1 MSFSLQTDDL
11 DQLILLIIGELT
23 LKMTDFLWTQICRV
37 DTSIQGPQTVFA
49 DK

>member
-23 LKMTDFLWTQICRV
+23 LEMTDFL
-37 DTSIQGPQTVFA
+37 
-49 DK
+49 

>member
-23 LKMTDFLWTQICRV
+23 LEMTDFLWTQTCRV
-37 DTSIQGPQTVFA
+37 DTNIQRSQTVFV